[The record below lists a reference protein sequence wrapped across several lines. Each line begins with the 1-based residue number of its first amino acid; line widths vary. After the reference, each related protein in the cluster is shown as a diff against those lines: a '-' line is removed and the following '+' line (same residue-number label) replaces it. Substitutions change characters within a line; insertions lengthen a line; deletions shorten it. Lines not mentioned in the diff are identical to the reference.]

1 MNAVLNGIVMDEDGY
16 WNDDQKKEAL
26 QERLIVE
33 GTTGFLM
40 HDALRQVRA
49 PGQFKLRRLMP
60 SILLCAVPG
69 LGGATSG
76 QCLSLC

>member
-40 HDALRQVRA
+40 HDALREVRA
-49 PGQFKLRRLMP
+49 PGQF
-60 SILLCAVPG
+60 SF
-69 LGGATSG
+69 
-76 QCLSLC
+76 